1 MNPFEKMIGFNEP
14 KNVFN
19 GNFSLRGNN
28 VHDRRFDMIN
38 LSPTVST
45 KNIKNLTLAWNDDGK
60 NKTMDFSLPF
70 YCKNGNYNPDFEF
83 IAPQLDL
90 GSKYYLSFMDIS
102 CSIRKN

>member
-60 NKTMDFSLPF
+60 DKTMDFSLPF

-83 IAPQLDL
+83 IAPHLDL
-90 GSKYYLSFMDIS
+90 GSKFYLNFMDFS